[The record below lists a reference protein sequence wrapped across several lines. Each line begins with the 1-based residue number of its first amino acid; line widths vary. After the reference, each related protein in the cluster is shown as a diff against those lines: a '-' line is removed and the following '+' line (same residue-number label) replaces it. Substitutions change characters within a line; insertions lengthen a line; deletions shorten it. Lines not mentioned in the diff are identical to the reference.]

1 MTSVAVGGK
10 SFLSA
15 AFISTA
21 VARSNVHC
29 PKMSANKFSP
39 RTIGLLAADL
49 AIIYGSIV
57 LALYLR
63 LGISG
68 ADYQLN
74 ENNGWLKIALATLVC
89 TLILYFYDLYDFT
102 VMSNRRELI
111 LRLVQALGIAWVIL
125 ALLFYFVPPLLIG
138 RGVSVIS
145 VPLVLGALLGWRVAI
160 HYLTGHPEIGERILV
175 FGTGQTAR
183 ETAEAVWKR
192 RDAGYRIV
200 GFVTENG
207 ISPQTKIDGISVLG
221 TTDQLESIIKK
232 ESIDRLVVAV
242 RERRGNFP
250 TETLLKMSL
259 AGDVTIE
266 ECTSFFE
273 RVTGQV
279 HVDMLRPSWLIFAG
293 RRKDSRLKNALRETV
308 HRSLAVV
315 GLVLSLPIAILTAI
329 LIKLESCGPVFYKQE
344 RVGKNGKI
352 FKVIKFRSM
361 RSDAEKDGKPVWA
374 VANDDRVTR
383 VGKIIR
389 KLRIDE
395 IPQFWNIIKGDMSFV
410 GPRPER
416 PHFVK
421 QLAQE
426 IPFYE
431 HRHLVAP
438 GLTGW
443 AQIKY
448 PYGASVEDAR
458 QKLQYDLYYIKNQ
471 SLALDLVIIFETI
484 KTVLFGK
491 GGR

>member
-1 MTSVAVGGK
+1 MNSNR
-10 SFLSA
+10 LSL
-15 AFISTA
+15 
-21 VARSNVHC
+21 
-29 PKMSANKFSP
+29 
-39 RTIGLLAADL
+39 RTIGLLLADA
-49 AIIYGSIV
+49 AIIYGGVI

-63 LGISG
+63 LGG
-68 ADYQLN
+68 GGMRYELN
-74 ENNGWLKIALATLVC
+74 EKNGWLKIALATSVC
-89 TLILYFYDLYDFT
+89 ALILYFYDLYDYT
-102 VMSNRRELI
+102 VMTNRRELM
-111 LRLVQALGIAWVIL
+111 LRLVQALGVAWALL
-125 ALLFYFVPPLLIG
+125 ALIFYFVPPLMLG

-145 VPLVLGALLGWRVAI
+145 VPVVLVLLLGWRMLI
-160 HYLTGHPEIGERILV
+160 HYLMGHPEIGEKILV
-175 FGTGQTAR
+175 VGTGQVAR
-183 ETAEAVWKR
+183 DTVDAVRER

-207 ISPQTKIDGISVLG
+207 IKPLTKIGETTVIG
-221 TTDQLESIIKK
+221 TTGDLESLVRK
-232 ESIDRLVVAV
+232 EKVDRIVIAV
-242 RERRGNFP
+242 RERRGTFP

-259 AGDVTIE
+259 AGNVNIE

-293 RRKDSRLKNALRETV
+293 RPKDTRLKSVLREIV
-308 HRSLAVV
+308 HRGLGLI
-315 GLVLSLPIAILTAI
+315 GLVLSLPIALVTAI
-329 LIKLESCGPVFYKQE
+329 LIKLESRGEIFYKQE
-344 RVGKNGKI
+344 RVGKNGRI
-352 FKVIKFRSM
+352 VKVIKFRSM

-374 VANDDRVTR
+374 IAGDDRVTR
-383 VGKIIR
+383 VGRVIR
-389 KLRIDE
+389 KIRVDE
-395 IPQFWNIIKGDMSFV
+395 IPQFWNIIKGEMSFV

-416 PHFVK
+416 PHFVA
-421 QLAQE
+421 QLAEE

-448 PYGASVEDAR
+448 PYGASVADAR

-471 SLALDLVIIFETI
+471 SLALDLVIVFETV

>member
-1 MTSVAVGGK
+1 MN
-10 SFLSA
+10 
-15 AFISTA
+15 
-21 VARSNVHC
+21 SNR
-29 PKMSANKFSP
+29 FSL
-39 RTIGLLAADL
+39 RTIGLILADA
-49 AIIYGSIV
+49 AIIYGGII
-57 LALYLR
+57 LAMYLR
-63 LGISG
+63 LGVEGSR
-68 ADYQLN
+68 YQLN
-74 ENNGWLKIALATLVC
+74 ENNGWLKITLATAVC
-89 TLILYFYDLYDFT
+89 TLILYFYDLYDYT
-102 VMSNRRELI
+102 VMTNRRELM
-111 LRLVQALGIAWVIL
+111 LRLVQALGIGW
-125 ALLFYFVPPLLIG
+125 ALLAFVFYFVPPLLIG

-145 VPLVLGALLGWRVAI
+145 VPLVLVLLLSWRVLI
-160 HYLTGHPEIGERILV
+160 HYLMGHPEIGEKIIV
-175 FGTGQTAR
+175 VGTGQAALDTV
-183 ETAEAVWKR
+183 EAVSER

-207 ISPQTKIDGISVLG
+207 IKPNTKIGETTVIG
-221 TTDQLESIIKK
+221 TTEELDSIVSREK
-232 ESIDRLVVAV
+232 IDRIVIAV
-242 RERRGNFP
+242 RERRGTFP

-259 AGDVTIE
+259 AGNVSIE

-293 RRKDSRLKNALRETV
+293 RPKDTRLKTVFRELIHRGLALI
-308 HRSLAVV
+308 
-315 GLVLSLPIAILTAI
+315 GLILSLPIAVLTAV
-329 LIKLESCGPVFYKQE
+329 LIKLESRGEIFYRQE

-361 RSDAEKDGKPVWA
+361 RVDAEKDGKPVWA
-374 VANDDRVTR
+374 TASDDRVTR

-389 KLRIDE
+389 KIRVDE
-395 IPQFWNIIKGDMSFV
+395 IPQFWNIIKGEMSFV

-416 PHFVK
+416 PHFVA
-421 QLAQE
+421 QLAEE

-471 SLALDLVIIFETI
+471 SLALDLVIVFETI

>member
-1 MTSVAVGGK
+1 MNG
-10 SFLSA
+10 
-15 AFISTA
+15 
-21 VARSNVHC
+21 R
-29 PKMSANKFSP
+29 KFSL
-39 RTIGLLAADL
+39 RTIGILLADA
-49 AIIYGSIV
+49 AIIYGAII

-63 LGISG
+63 LGTEGSR
-68 ADYQLN
+68 YQLS
-74 ENNGWLKIALATLVC
+74 ENNGWLKITLATAVC
-89 TLILYFYDLYDFT
+89 TLILYFYDLYDYT
-102 VMSNRRELI
+102 VMTNRRELL
-111 LRLVQALGIAWVIL
+111 LRLVQALGIAWALL
-125 ALLFYFVPPLLIG
+125 ALIFYFAPPLLIG

-145 VPLVLGALLGWRVAI
+145 VPLVLVLLLSWRILI
-160 HYLTGHPEIGERILV
+160 HYLTGHPEIGEKILV
-175 FGTGQTAR
+175 VGTGQAAR
-183 ETAEAVWKR
+183 DTVDAVVER
-192 RDAGYRIV
+192 RDAGYRII

-207 ISPQTKIDGISVLG
+207 IQPDTKIGDTTVLG
-221 TTDQLESIIKK
+221 TTLELENIVRK
-232 ESIDRLVVAV
+232 EKVNRIVIAV
-242 RERRGNFP
+242 RERRGTFP

-259 AGDVTIE
+259 AGDVNIE

-293 RRKDSRLKNALRETV
+293 RGRETRLTTVFRELV
-308 HRSLAVV
+308 HRTLAFL
-315 GLVLSLPIAILTAI
+315 GLILSLPIAILTAV
-329 LIKLESCGPVFYKQE
+329 LIKLESKGAVLYRQE

-352 FKVIKFRSM
+352 IKVIKFRSM

-374 VANDDRVTR
+374 TAGDDRVTR
-383 VGKIIR
+383 IGKIIR
-389 KLRIDE
+389 KIRVDE
-395 IPQFWNIIKGDMSFV
+395 IPQFWNIIKGEMSFV

-416 PHFVK
+416 PHFVA
-421 QLAQE
+421 QLAEE

-448 PYGASVEDAR
+448 PYGASVHDAR

-471 SLALDLVIIFETI
+471 SLALDLVIVFETV